1 MRLWHFDR
9 LGGIASERFDIN
21 EEGLRFVSAILGYLV
36 MNEEQLVNAAYQNS
50 SFERS
55 TLTAYEWKALNAYCK
70 TLRVYEIIEELRET
84 YAIMWDYCMR
94 ITADTTPLDN
104 ECLHDASSTQIS
116 TLTQPGTPRAQQM
129 HGTGCGERLR
139 RSPNDE
145 LANLT
150 EERSRASHP
159 RKRQQHEF
167 ILAASKRPRI
177 VHNISSIPD
186 GILPSA
192 GSNNSQQSPADYDGT
207 NAASPSPSLESQDD
221 DDDQGMNYYL
231 FFDCKI

>member
-1 MRLWHFDR
+1 MNH
-9 LGGIASERFDIN
+9 
-21 EEGLRFVSAILGYLV
+21 ILS
-36 MNEEQLVNAAYQNS
+36 VNAAYQNS

-84 YAIMWDYCMR
+84 YAILWDYCMC

-104 ECLHDASSTQIS
+104 ECLNDASFTP
-116 TLTQPGTPRAQQM
+116 TLTQPGTLGAQQM
-129 HGTGCGERLR
+129 HGTGRGEGLR
-139 RSPNDE
+139 RSANDE

-150 EERSRASHP
+150 GGRSRASHP

-177 VHNISSIPD
+177 VHNIPSIPD
-186 GILPSA
+186 SILPSA
-192 GSNNSQQSPADYDGT
+192 GSNNNQQSPTDYDGT
-207 NAASPSPSLESQDD
+207 NAASTSPSPESQVDD
-221 DDDQGMNYYL
+221 GQGMSC
-231 FFDCKI
+231 FFWIARSD